1 MKSILKLEE
10 LALFLLSLWAFQL
23 TGISWW
29 WFVGLFFLPDIGM
42 LGYVLGD
49 KTGAAVY
56 NVFHHKGIALGMYA
70 LGIYMDHSMLTIAGI
85 ILFSHASFDRIMGYG
100 LKYNRGFKFTHL
112 GEIGN
117 GKKE

>member
-1 MKSILKLEE
+1 MKAILKLEE
-10 LALFLLSLWAFQL
+10 LAMFLLGLWAFQL

-42 LGYVLGD
+42 LGYVLGE

-56 NVFHHKGIALGMYA
+56 NLFHHKGIAIILYG
-70 LGIYMDHSMLTIAGI
+70 LGIYLDQEILTVSGI

-112 GEIGN
+112 GEIGKN
-117 GKKE
+117 SDS